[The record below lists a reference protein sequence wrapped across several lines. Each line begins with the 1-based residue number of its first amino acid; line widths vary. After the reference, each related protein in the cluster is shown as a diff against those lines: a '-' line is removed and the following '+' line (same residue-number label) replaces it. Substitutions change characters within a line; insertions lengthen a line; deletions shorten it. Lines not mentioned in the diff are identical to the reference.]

1 MPLAVDLLL
10 PLPLAPLR
18 WLAPFGQPPGPVGAR
33 VAVPWRGGIRVG
45 LVTGVSEVGGSRGLE
60 LKEAIAWLDDGPP
73 VPERTVAWILAEAR
87 RTVCPAGVVLAG
99 LALSSLRADLE
110 HEVRELDAAGGPA
123 GPWGPGERLDPE
135 RTEMLRG
142 QGLLEERVRPAVP
155 THRVLTVGETPP
167 ADALQ
172 GPQRARQR
180 SALAWLAEHGE
191 VESGAA
197 LARDADVPESTVRT
211 LVRKGYLRYAQR
223 PAPPPEPPAP
233 PEAVPWPADMQRDMG
248 TPSSCAPTWIAGG
261 RRADRLAHLVPALHE
276 EVAAGRSPLIIAPE
290 RAWAEEAAAWLAN
303 DLPVV
308 LARAEETPRRRRA
321 WETALSEGP
330 PTVIIGTW
338 PVLAAPV
345 RRPGRLIVL
354 EAGAESH
361 KLRSGSRSWIPEAAR
376 GWAELHGVPMT
387 LTDVL
392 AGPETVATA
401 AAAATAAPAVPAA
414 TAATA
419 APARGPGRGGV
430 DLPMPRV
437 RWVLSDLGKTRS
449 WPLGDEAIRV
459 LRQVAS
465 RERQALVMVPR
476 RGFSAA
482 LGCRDCGAAV
492 MCPNCDLALR
502 WHARDGRL
510 RCHQC
515 GHDVPPPQACPACGG
530 LELEAQRAAGSE
542 WVLRALAGAVPT
554 LPRYRWDGDVRD
566 DLSELYRGAPGVVVG
581 TSAVLRL
588 APLPVLSLLAAT
600 QVDGALHA
608 DDFRAEER
616 VLRTL
621 AALQESAGARA
632 PLGLIQTFAPEH
644 PTLRAFVEGTPE
656 AVQRALADMDERRR
670 RFGYPPYGRMAR
682 VQASARSADA
692 AWRALLEVADRA
704 RTAGAAEDEL
714 LGPAPAAIAR
724 VRGRSVA
731 HLLVRTATAERRH
744 ELLTAATAGTFSG
757 VRLRV
762 DVDPRDIGEV
772 LE

>member
-1 MPLAVDLLL
+1 MPLALDILL

-18 WLAPFGQPPGPVGAR
+18 WLAPFGRPPGPVGAR
-33 VAVPWRGGIRVG
+33 VAVPWRGGVRAGI
-45 LVTGVSEVGGSRGLE
+45 VTGVSEVGGSRELE

-73 VPERTVAWILAEAR
+73 VPEPTVAWILAEAQ
-87 RTVCPAGVVLAG
+87 RTVSPPGVVLAG
-99 LALSSLRADLE
+99 LALSSLRAELE
-110 HEVRELDAAGGPA
+110 HEARELDVGGGPA
-123 GPWGPGERLDPE
+123 GGWVPVDRLEPE
-135 RTEMLRG
+135 RTELLRE
-142 QGLLEERVRPAVP
+142 QGLLVERVRPAVP
-155 THRVLTVGETPP
+155 TRRVLTSGDTP
-167 ADALQ
+167 DAAALE
-172 GPQRARQR
+172 GAQRARQR

-191 VESGAA
+191 AESGTA
-197 LARDADVPESTVRT
+197 LARDAAVPESTVRT
-211 LVRKGYLRYAQR
+211 LVRKGYLRYVERPVPPPGPPTPPRARAWPAGVR
-223 PAPPPEPPAP
+223 PAEEEASGNAPA
-233 PEAVPWPADMQRDMG
+233 
-248 TPSSCAPTWIAGG
+248 WIAGG
-261 RRADRLAHLVPALHE
+261 RRAERLARLVPALRHD
-276 EVAAGRSPLIIAPE
+276 VASGRSPVILAPE
-290 RAWAEEAAAWLAN
+290 RGWAEEAAAWLAN
-303 DLPVV
+303 DVPVA
-308 LARAEETPRRRRA
+308 LARADATPRERRA
-321 WETALSEGP
+321 WETARNDGP
-330 PTVIIGTW
+330 ASVVVGTW
-338 PVLAAPV
+338 PVLATPV
-345 RRPGRLIVL
+345 RRPGRLVVL

-376 GWAELHGVPMT
+376 GWAELHGVAMT

-401 AAAATAAPAVPAA
+401 EACC
-414 TAATA
+414 
-419 APARGPGRGGV
+419 RPGHAGV
-430 DLPMPRV
+430 ELPRPQV
-437 RWVLSDLGKTRS
+437 RWVLSDLSATRS

-530 LELEAQRAAGSE
+530 VELEAQRAAGSE
-542 WVLRALAGAVPT
+542 WVLRALAGAVPD

-566 DLSELYRGAPGVVVG
+566 DLAPLYDGASGVVVG

-588 APLPVLSLLAAT
+588 APLPVLSLLLAT

-621 AALQESAGARA
+621 AALQEAAGGRA
-632 PLGLIQTFAPEH
+632 PLGLIQTFAPGH
-644 PTLRAFVEGTPE
+644 ATLRAFAAGTPE
-656 AVQRALADMDERRR
+656 ALAHALAEMDERRR

-682 VQASARSADA
+682 VQATARSADA

-704 RTAGAAEDEL
+704 RTAGASEDEL

-731 HLLVRTATAERRH
+731 HLLVRTADASRRH
-744 ELLTAATAGTFSG
+744 ELLTAAVAGTFAG

>member
-1 MPLAVDLLL
+1 VPLAVDVLL

-18 WLAPFGQPPGPVGAR
+18 WLAPFGRPPGPVGAR
-33 VAVPWRGGIRVG
+33 VAVPWRGGVRAG
-45 LVTGVSEVGGSRGLE
+45 LVTAVSEVGGSRELE

-73 VPERTVAWILAEAR
+73 LPEPTVAWILSEAQ
-87 RTVCPAGVVLAG
+87 RTVSPPGVVLAG
-99 LALSSLRADLE
+99 LALSSLRAELE
-110 HEVRELDAAGGPA
+110 HQVRVLDAAGGP
-123 GPWGPGERLDPE
+123 PGAWEPVAKLEPE
-135 RTEMLRG
+135 RTELLRE
-142 QGLLEERVRPAVP
+142 QGLLEERVRQAVP
-155 THRVLTVGETPP
+155 TRRVLTTG
-167 ADALQ
+167 DAPDEEALL
-172 GPQRARQR
+172 GARHARQR

-191 VESGAA
+191 AESGAA
-197 LARDADVPESTVRT
+197 LARDAGVPESTVRT
-211 LVRKGYLRYAQR
+211 LVRKGYLRYVGR
-223 PAPPPEPPAP
+223 PVPPPEPPP
-233 PEAVPWPADMQRDMG
+233 PPHARPWPAGAR
-248 TPSSCAPTWIAGG
+248 PAEAPASVAAPAWVAGG
-261 RRADRLAHLVPALHE
+261 RRAERLARLLPALRDD
-276 EVAAGRSPLIIAPE
+276 VAAGRSPLILAPE
-290 RAWAEEAAAWLAN
+290 RGWADEAAAWLAN
-303 DLPVV
+303 DLPVA
-308 LARAEETPRRRRA
+308 LARPDQDPRLRRA
-321 WETALSEGP
+321 WETALHDDAAR
-330 PTVIIGTW
+330 VVVGTW
-338 PVLAAPV
+338 SVLAAPV
-345 RRPGRLIVL
+345 GRPGRLVVL

-376 GWAELHGVPMT
+376 GWAGRHGVPMT

-401 AAAATAAPAVPAA
+401 NACLRPS
-414 TAATA
+414 
-419 APARGPGRGGV
+419 REGEE
-430 DLPMPRV
+430 LPRPQV
-437 RWVLSDLGKTRS
+437 RWVLSDLGTTRS

-515 GHDVPPPQACPACGG
+515 GHDAPPPQACPACGG
-530 LELEAQRAAGSE
+530 VELEAQRAAGSE
-542 WVLRALAGAVPT
+542 WVLRALAGAVPE

-566 DLSELYRGAPGVVVG
+566 DLAALYGGDPGVVVG

-588 APLPVLSLLAAT
+588 APLPVLSLLLAT

-621 AALQESAGARA
+621 ATLQESAGARA
-632 PLGLIQTFAPEH
+632 PLGLIQTFAPGH
-644 PTLRAFVEGTPE
+644 ATLQAFAAGTPE
-656 AVQRALADMDERRR
+656 ALGRALAEMDERRR

-682 VQASARSADA
+682 VQATARSADA

-704 RTAGAAEDEL
+704 RTAGASEDEL
-714 LGPAPAAIAR
+714 LGPAPAAVAR

-731 HLLVRTATAERRH
+731 HLLVRTADAARRH
-744 ELLTAATAGTFSG
+744 ELLTAAVVGTFAG

>member
-1 MPLAVDLLL
+1 MPLAVDVLL

-33 VAVPWRGGIRVG
+33 VAVPWRGGVRAG
-45 LVTGVSEVGGSRGLE
+45 LVTAVSDVGDARELE

-73 VPERTVAWILAEAR
+73 VPEATVAWILAEAQ
-87 RTVCPAGVVLAG
+87 RTVSPAGVVLAG
-99 LALSSLRADLE
+99 LALSSLRAELE
-110 HEVRELDAAGGPA
+110 HRVRELDAAGAPPGAWEPA
-123 GPWGPGERLDPE
+123 SRLEPE
-135 RTEMLRG
+135 RTELLRE
-142 QGLLEERVRPAVP
+142 QGLLDERVRPAVP
-155 THRVLTVGETPP
+155 TRRVLTMGDAPG
-167 ADALQ
+167 AAALQ
-172 GPQRARQR
+172 GAQRARQR
-180 SALAWLAEHGE
+180 AALAWLAQHGE
-191 VESGAA
+191 ADSGAA
-197 LARDADVPESTVRT
+197 LARDAAVPESTVRT
-211 LVRKGYLRYAQR
+211 LVRKGHLRYVER
-223 PAPPPEPPAP
+223 PAPPPGPPAP
-233 PEAVPWPADMQRDMG
+233 PEARAWPAG
-248 TPSSCAPTWIAGG
+248 TQDRVGPASAGPPPAWIVGG
-261 RRADRLAHLVPALHE
+261 RRAERLARLVSALRDD
-276 EVAAGRSPLIIAPE
+276 VASGRSPLLVAPE

-303 DLPVV
+303 DLPVA
-308 LARAEETPRRRRA
+308 LARADEGPRQRRA

-330 PTVIIGTW
+330 PTVVVGTW

-345 RRPGRLIVL
+345 RRPGRLVVL

-361 KLRSGSRSWIPEAAR
+361 KLRSGSRSWVPEAAR
-376 GWAELHGVPMT
+376 GWADLHGVPMT

-401 AAAATAAPAVPAA
+401 EA
-414 TAATA
+414 
-419 APARGPGRGGV
+419 GGQPSAQGV
-430 DLPMPRV
+430 ELPRPQV
-437 RWVLSDLGKTRS
+437 RWVLSDLGATRS

-465 RERQALVMVPR
+465 RDRQALVMVPR

-542 WVLRALAGAVPT
+542 WVLRALAGVVPE

-566 DLSELYRGAPGVVVG
+566 DLSGLYRGAPGVVVG

-588 APLPVLSLLAAT
+588 APLPVLSLLLAT

-621 AALQESAGARA
+621 AALQESAGSRA

-644 PTLRAFVEGTPE
+644 ATLRAFVDGTPE
-656 AVQRALADMDERRR
+656 ALARTLAEMDERRR

-682 VQASARSADA
+682 VQATARRADA

-704 RTAGAAEDEL
+704 RTAGASEDEL

-731 HLLVRTATAERRH
+731 HLLVRTADASRRH
-744 ELLTAATAGTFSG
+744 ELLTAAVAGTFGG

>member
-18 WLAPFGQPPGPVGAR
+18 WLAPFGRTPGPVGAR
-33 VAVPWRGGIRVG
+33 VAVPWRGGVRAG
-45 LVTGVSEVGGSRGLE
+45 LVTAVTEVGGSRGME
-60 LKEAIAWLDDGPP
+60 LKEALAWLDDGPP
-73 VPERTVAWILAEAR
+73 LPERTVAWILSEAQ
-87 RTVCPAGVVLAG
+87 RTVCPPGVVLAG
-99 LALSSLRADLE
+99 LSLSSLRAELE
-110 HEVRELDAAGGPA
+110 HEVRELDAADGRP
-123 GPWGPGERLDPE
+123 GPWRPGERLDPE
-135 RTEMLRG
+135 RTELLRE

-155 THRVLTVGETPP
+155 TRRVLVVGEPP
-167 ADALQ
+167 PGASLHGARRER
-172 GPQRARQR
+172 QRA
-180 SALAWLAEHGE
+180 ALAWLAEHGE
-191 VESGAA
+191 AASGAE
-197 LARDADVPESTVRT
+197 LAREAGVPDSTVRT
-211 LVRKGYLRYAQR
+211 LVRKGHLRYDER
-223 PAPPPEPPAP
+223 RAPPPEPPLP
-233 PEAVPWPADMQRDMG
+233 PEAVPWPAG
-248 TPSSCAPTWIAGG
+248 TRPTAADAAPAGAPPWIAGG
-261 RRADRLAHLVPALHE
+261 RRAERLACLVPALRA
-276 EVAAGRSPLIIAPE
+276 EVAAGRSPLIVAPE

-308 LARAEETPRRRRA
+308 LARADETPRRRRA
-321 WETALSEGP
+321 WEEALSEGP
-330 PTVIIGTW
+330 ATVVVGTW
-338 PVLAAPV
+338 PVLAVPLA
-345 RRPGRLIVL
+345 RPGRLVVL

-376 GWAELHGVPMT
+376 GWAELHDVPMT

-401 AAAATAAPAVPAA
+401 LAATSSRRHGAGARPSRGAAPAPA
-414 TAATA
+414 
-419 APARGPGRGGV
+419 GV
-430 DLPMPRV
+430 DLPRPRV
-437 RWVLSDLGKTRS
+437 RWVLSDLGSTRS
-449 WPLGDEAIRV
+449 WPIGDEAIRV
-459 LRQVAS
+459 FRQVAS
-465 RERQALVMVPR
+465 RERQALVMAPR

-515 GHDVPPPQACPACGG
+515 GHDVPPPQACPSCGG

-566 DLSELYRGAPGVVVG
+566 DLAELYRGAPGVVVG
-581 TSAVLRL
+581 TSAILRL

-621 AALQESAGARA
+621 AALQESAGERS
-632 PLGLIQTFAPEH
+632 PLGLIQTFAPQH
-644 PTLRAFVEGTPE
+644 PTLRAFVAGTP
-656 AVQRALADMDERRR
+656 ASVQDALAEMDERRR

-731 HLLVRTATAERRH
+731 HLLVRTADAERRH
-744 ELLTAATAGTFSG
+744 ELLTAAVAGTFSG
-757 VRLRV
+757 VRIRV